1 MRSGEQSLFLTPK
14 GTEELRSRAHKLDVT
29 ARNILYLIQLG
40 STTADAI
47 LQRTIFPRDAVI
59 DKLRRLLGNKFV
71 AVAPGNGALPPAA
84 PPAPHAPDLHGA
96 PALERLHLET
106 GISLSQA
113 RFSLSD
119 FCLEQFGTQ
128 GQGLVDAAGLA
139 VDVAGLQQVLSR
151 IRVEVQNR
159 CPDRLTMLLGCVR
172 EINKT
177 ADDTALPAVAAASVV
192 GISAEGVLHL
202 GSGISVS
209 QARFALSD
217 FCLNHFGIRG
227 QELVEMLN
235 HCGDV
240 PALQLVLTRIR
251 DEVLDRCRDRLPA
264 LIDCVREFNELDG

>member
-1 MRSGEQSLFLTPK
+1 MRSGEQFLFLTPK

-40 STTADAI
+40 STTAEAI

-71 AVAPGNGALPPAA
+71 AVAPGNGVLHSAA
-84 PPAPHAPDLHGA
+84 P
-96 PALERLHLET
+96 LEQPHLEQPHLEA
-106 GISLSQA
+106 GVSLSQA

-128 GQGLVDAAGLA
+128 GRGLVDAVSLA
-139 VDVAGLQQVLSR
+139 LDVAGLQQVLSR

-159 CPDRLTMLLGCVR
+159 RPDRLTMLSDCVR
-172 EINKT
+172 DINKT
-177 ADDTALPAVAAASVV
+177 ADATALPAVAAAPEVS
-192 GISAEGVLHL
+192 ISAEGVLHL

-217 FCLNHFGIRG
+217 FCLDHFGIRG
-227 QELVEMLN
+227 QELVEMVS

-240 PALQLVLTRIR
+240 PALQLALTRIR

-264 LIDCVREFNELDG
+264 LIDCVREFNETND

>member
-1 MRSGEQSLFLTPK
+1 LFLTPK

-40 STTADAI
+40 STTAEAI

-71 AVAPGNGALPPAA
+71 AVAPGNGVLHSAA
-84 PPAPHAPDLHGA
+84 P
-96 PALERLHLET
+96 LEQPHLEQPHLEA
-106 GISLSQA
+106 GVSLSQA

-128 GQGLVDAAGLA
+128 GRGLVDAISLA
-139 VDVAGLQQVLSR
+139 LDVAGLQQVLSR

-159 CPDRLTMLLGCVR
+159 RPDRLTMLADCVR
-172 EINKT
+172 DINKT
-177 ADDTALPAVAAASVV
+177 ADATALPAVAAASEVS
-192 GISAEGVLHL
+192 ISAEGVLHL

-217 FCLNHFGIRG
+217 FCLDHFGIRG
-227 QELVEMLN
+227 QELVEMVN

-240 PALQLVLTRIR
+240 PALQLALTRIR

-264 LIDCVREFNELDG
+264 LIDCVREFNETDD

>member
-1 MRSGEQSLFLTPK
+1 MRSGEESLFLTPK

-40 STTADAI
+40 STTAEAI

-71 AVAPGNGALPPAA
+71 AVAPGNGTLPTAA
-84 PPAPHAPDLHGA
+84 HAPDLHSA
-96 PALERLHLET
+96 PPLERLHLEA
-106 GISLSQA
+106 GVSLSQA

-128 GQGLVDAAGLA
+128 GQGLVDAASLA
-139 VDVAGLQQVLSR
+139 VDVPGLQQVLSR

-159 CPDRLTMLLGCVR
+159 CPDRLTMLLGCIR

-177 ADDTALPAVAAASVV
+177 ADDTALPAVDAASGA

-240 PALQLVLTRIR
+240 PALQLALTRIR

-264 LIDCVREFNELDG
+264 LIDCVREFNEPDG

>member
-1 MRSGEQSLFLTPK
+1 MRSGEQFLFLTPK

-40 STTADAI
+40 STTAEAI

-71 AVAPGNGALPPAA
+71 AVAPGNGVLHSA
-84 PPAPHAPDLHGA
+84 PP
-96 PALERLHLET
+96 LEQPPVEQPHLEA
-106 GISLSQA
+106 GVSLSQA

-128 GQGLVDAAGLA
+128 GRGLVDAVSLA

-159 CPDRLTMLLGCVR
+159 RPDRLTMLADCVR

-177 ADDTALPAVAAASVV
+177 ADATALPAVAAASEVS
-192 GISAEGVLHL
+192 ISAEGVLHL

-209 QARFALSD
+209 QARFALSE
-217 FCLNHFGIRG
+217 FCLDHFGIRG
-227 QELVEMLN
+227 QDLVEILN

-240 PALQLVLTRIR
+240 PALQLALTKIR

-264 LIDCVREFNELDG
+264 LIDCVREFNETDD